1 MNRRPLATIAL
12 TAFAGAFAAQSG
24 SSQQPERAQQPPIRT
39 QANYVRVD
47 VYPLVD
53 RRPVADLTAADFEIL
68 EDGVPQVVENFEHIV
83 VTGAGPQA
91 LRAEPNSVAAS
102 RQAAADPRN
111 RAFVLFLDAGNVSID
126 GTWNVRGA
134 LVKLVERILGPQD
147 VVGIMTPEMS
157 PAQITFARRT
167 EVVQAGL
174 LQNMPWGTRHTV
186 QEDARET
193 LYRSCY
199 PPLTQ
204 EVEQGIMTS
213 EIVTKMKARR
223 RERLTLDA
231 LRDLSVYLRTLR
243 EGRTAVIT
251 VTEGWMLYRPD
262 PQMTQLRKDCA
273 CREYGGDPRTC
284 RGCKPLGEEAIP
296 GRDPIGIG
304 PGGKLVR
311 GRPADIPMS
320 GLISDCDTDRMGLAQ
335 MDNDVYFRTI
345 LEDANRANV
354 SFYPVDPRGLAAW
367 DAPLGPEKPPTMLQ
381 DQANLKGRHES
392 MRNMASATDG
402 LAVMTGNDLNVGLQR
417 IADDLTSYYL
427 LGYYSTNAKLDGKF
441 RKITVRVKRP
451 GVDVRARPGYRAP
464 TNEEVAAARA
474 AAPPEP
480 VSPEVA
486 ARESAMASLA
496 RIRSDARFRIHAAPA
511 RSGTEGAVSHVW
523 IAGELQP
530 VPASDPW
537 VRGGTAQI
545 EVASGGATTA
555 AQVALAP
562 GERTFLTSVALPRP
576 ASGGAIDVRARL
588 AGADADAARLA
599 DSIHVPLAPDS
610 RHPLLFR
617 RGPTTGNR
625 YLPAATFLFSRT
637 ERLRIEVPV
646 APGVKPGAARTLD
659 RAGHALP
666 VPVAVTSRTDDAGN
680 HWVTGDV
687 TLAPLGAG
695 DFVIEMAFTDGG
707 TEHKTMTAIRV
718 TR

>member
-1 MNRRPLATIAL
+1 
-12 TAFAGAFAAQSG
+12 
-24 SSQQPERAQQPPIRT
+24 
-39 QANYVRVD
+39 VD

-53 RRPVADLTAADFEIL
+53 GRPVADLEAEDFEVL
-68 EDGVPQVVENFEHIV
+68 EDGVAQVVQNFEHIS

-91 LRAEPNSVAAS
+91 LRAEPTSVDAS
-102 RQAAADPRN
+102 RQAAADPHS
-111 RAFVLFLDAGNVSID
+111 RAFVVFLDVGNVSID

-157 PAQITFARRT
+157 PAQITFARKT

-174 LQNMPWGTRHTV
+174 LQNMPWGTRHTL
-186 QEDARET
+186 QEDGRER
-193 LYRSCY
+193 LYQDCY

-213 EIVTKMKARR
+213 EIVSKMKARR

-251 VTEGWMLYRPD
+251 VTEGWLLYRPD

-284 RGCKPLGEEAIP
+284 RGCELLAEEPIP

-320 GLISDCDTDRMGLAQ
+320 GLISDCDTERMGLAQ
-335 MDNDVYFRTI
+335 MDNEVYFRTI

-381 DQANLKGRHES
+381 DQANLRGRHES

-402 LAVMTGNDLNVGLQR
+402 LAVMSSNDLNVGLQR

-427 LGYYSTNAKLDGKF
+427 LGYYSTNPKLDGRF
-441 RKITVRVKRP
+441 RKITVRVRRP
-451 GVDVRARPGYRAP
+451 GVEVRARPGYRAP
-464 TNEEVAAARA
+464 TEAEVAAARA

-486 ARESAMASLA
+486 ARESAMASLV

-511 RSGTEGAVSHVW
+511 RGAPDGPVTSVW

-530 VPASDPW
+530 IPASDPW
-537 VRGGTAQI
+537 TRGGTADL
-545 EVASGGATTA
+545 EVTAGGATTTA
-555 AQVALAP
+555 RVTLGP
-562 GERTFLTSVALPRP
+562 GERTFLTSVALSKP
-576 ASGGAIDVRARL
+576 ASGAAIDVRARI
-588 AGADADAARLA
+588 AGTDPGAARLA
-599 DSIHVPLAPDS
+599 DSIHVPLTPGS

-617 RGPTTGNR
+617 RGSSTGNR

-637 ERLRIEVPV
+637 ERVRIEFSVPTD
-646 APGVKPGAARTLD
+646 AKPGASRMLD
-659 RAGHALP
+659 RAGQPLA
-666 VPVAVTSRTDDAGN
+666 VPVTMTARADDAGN
-680 HWVTGDV
+680 HWLTGDI

-695 DFVIEMAFTDGG
+695 DFVIEMSFTAGG
-707 TEHKTMTAIRV
+707 TEHKTVTAIRV

>member
-1 MNRRPLATIAL
+1 MTLRIAAL
-12 TAFAGAFAAQSG
+12 TLAACGAIAFARSG
-24 SSQQPERAQQPPIRT
+24 SPQQPERAQQPPIRT

-53 RRPVADLTAADFEIL
+53 GRPAADLKAGDFEIL
-68 EDGVPQVVENFEHIV
+68 EDGVPQVVENFEHII
-83 VTGAGPQA
+83 VTGAGSQA
-91 LRAEPNSVAAS
+91 LRADPNSVGAS

-111 RAFVLFLDAGNVSID
+111 RAFVVFLDVANVSID
-126 GTWNVRGA
+126 GTWNVRGP
-134 LVKLVERILGPQD
+134 LVKLVEKILGPQD

-157 PAQITFARRT
+157 PAQITFARKT

-174 LQNMPWGTRHTV
+174 LQVMPWGTRHTLE
-186 QEDARET
+186 EDTRET
-193 LYRSCY
+193 LYRGCY

-204 EVEQGIMTS
+204 EAEQGIMTS

-223 RERLTLDA
+223 RERLTLNA

-251 VTEGWMLYRPD
+251 VTEGWLLYRPD
-262 PQMTQLRKDCA
+262 PQMTQLRKNCV

-284 RGCKPLGEEAIP
+284 RGCKLIGEEPIP

-304 PGGKLVR
+304 PGGKLGR
-311 GRPADIPMS
+311 GRPADIPTS
-320 GLISDCDTDRMGLAQ
+320 LISDCDTDRMGLAQ

-367 DAPLGPEKPPTMLQ
+367 DAPLGPEEPPTMFQ
-381 DQANLKGRHES
+381 DQANLRGRHES
-392 MRNMASATDG
+392 MLNMASATDG
-402 LAVMTGNDLNVGLQR
+402 LAVMTSNDLNVGLQR

-427 LGYYSTNAKLDGKF
+427 LGYYSTNPKLDGKF
-441 RKITVRVKRP
+441 RKISVRVKRP

-464 TNEEVAAARA
+464 TNEEIAAARA

-511 RSGTEGAVSHVW
+511 RVVPDGPVTSVW

-530 VPASDPW
+530 IPASDPW
-537 VRGGTAQI
+537 TRGGTADL
-545 EVASGGATTA
+545 EVMAGGPATTA
-555 AQVALAP
+555 RVTLAA
-562 GERTFLTSVALPRP
+562 GERTFLTSVALSKP
-576 ASGGAIDVRARL
+576 ASGAAIDVRARL
-588 AGADADAARLA
+588 AGTDPGAARLA
-599 DSIHVPLAPDS
+599 DSIHVPLTPGS

-617 RGPTTGNR
+617 RGSSTGNR

-637 ERLRIEVPV
+637 ERLRIEFPV
-646 APGVKPGAARTLD
+646 AAGAGPGSGRMLD
-659 RAGHALP
+659 RAGKPLP
-666 VPVAVTSRTDDAGN
+666 VPVAMTARTDAAGA
-680 HWVTGDV
+680 HWITGDV

-695 DFVIEMAFTDGG
+695 DFVIEMSFTAGG
-707 TEHKTMTAIRV
+707 TEHKAVTAVRV